1 MVLNKSFQYFELF
14 TKALVKNNFLLNS
27 GIGSNYYNPLTNDI
41 ISLHLPQN
49 HHLKLGRGWAWAGHI
64 SANWDAALV
73 LNVEDSDFELNCGL
87 VPPIGSN
94 KNIGIFDTPYLS
106 VILDWMQVR
115 KGSITQE
122 SHLKIFTLH
131 CKLPKTIYLYEGSR
145 NAWAGQSR
153 ANEPPKFFSKV
164 PINFESDETLG
175 NCFVKN

>member
-1 MVLNKSFQYFELF
+1 MVLNKSFQSFELF

-27 GIGSNYYNPLTNDI
+27 GIGSNYYNPLTTDNI
-41 ISLHLPQN
+41 IPLHLPQN

-94 KNIGIFDTPYLS
+94 KNIGIFDTPYLR

-115 KGSITQE
+115 KGSLSQE
-122 SHLKIFTLH
+122 SHVKIYTYLALQASQKNLPVWGQWKFLSRTKQGQWTTKILLKSPHQFWIRWNS
-131 CKLPKTIYLYEGSR
+131 G
-145 NAWAGQSR
+145 
-153 ANEPPKFFSKV
+153 
-164 PINFESDETLG
+164 
-175 NCFVKN
+175 